1 MRKKYITKQ
10 NYTIQAFATGLSG
23 IAYALLKYKMPKL
36 TLLIGVEGIYDR
48 NEV

>member
-1 MRKKYITKQ
+1 MNFFRMIKMDFKRM
-10 NYTIQAFATGLSG
+10 FLSG

-36 TLLIGVEGIYDR
+36 PLLIGVEGIYDR

>member
-1 MRKKYITKQ
+1 M
-10 NYTIQAFATGLSG
+10 TGLSG

-36 TLLIGVEGIYDR
+36 PLLIGVEGIYDR